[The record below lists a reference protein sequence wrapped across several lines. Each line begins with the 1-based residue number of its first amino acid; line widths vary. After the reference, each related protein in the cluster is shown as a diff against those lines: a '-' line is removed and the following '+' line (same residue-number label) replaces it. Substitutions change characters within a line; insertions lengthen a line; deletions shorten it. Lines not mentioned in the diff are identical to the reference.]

1 MRHDGRYETDRVL
14 NMSEPQNSIAIVYDF
29 DHTLSPGFMQDHTI
43 LAHAQIDPNTFWD
56 SCTKLIEREGY
67 EQELAYMK
75 RLLDYEAIRHLSN
88 EDLRQ
93 MGKLL
98 TFFPGVPECFDELND
113 LVRQPRYQRQHIQL
127 EHYVVSSGLKAIL
140 EGSEIAKWTKAIWGC
155 EFAETDGHI
164 SFPKRTVSHTQ
175 KTQYLFR
182 VNKALLNTAQN
193 VNDHMPEATRPVPF
207 HHMIYVGD
215 GPTDVP
221 CFAVIKK
228 NGGLAVA
235 VYNPDDPSRRS
246 FRKCYD
252 LMMHADRVQCMAPAD
267 YRQGSQLRLILEQRL
282 TEIADG
288 IVERRRQ
295 VAAARTPATPLQD
308 TQPSTGCVHDTGTVQ

>member
-1 MRHDGRYETDRVL
+1 
-14 NMSEPQNSIAIVYDF
+14 MSEPQTSIAIVYDF
-29 DHTLSPGFMQDHTI
+29 DHTLSPGFMQDDTI
-43 LAHAQIDPNTFWD
+43 LAHAGIDPGTFWN
-56 SCTKLIEREGY
+56 SCTALIEQEGY
-67 EQELAYMK
+67 DQELAYMK
-75 RLLDYEAIRHLSN
+75 RLLEYEAIRALSN
-88 EDLRQ
+88 RDLRR
-93 MGKLL
+93 MGAHL
-98 TFFPGVPECFDELND
+98 TFFPGVPDCFGELND
-113 LVRQPRYQRQHIQL
+113 VLRQPKYQEQHIRL

-140 EGSEIAKWTKAIWGC
+140 DGSAMAAWTTAMWGC
-155 EFAETDGHI
+155 EFAEAEGRI

-193 VNDHMPEATRPVPF
+193 VNDHMPEEKRPVPF
-207 HHMIYVGD
+207 QHMIYVGD

-221 CFAVIKK
+221 CFTVIKK

-235 VYNPDDPSRRS
+235 VYNPGDATKRS
-246 FRKCYD
+246 FKKCYD
-252 LMMHADRVQCMAPAD
+252 LMLHADRVHCMAPAD

-295 VAAARTPATPLQD
+295 DKAAARVPAP
-308 TQPSTGCVHDTGTVQ
+308 PS